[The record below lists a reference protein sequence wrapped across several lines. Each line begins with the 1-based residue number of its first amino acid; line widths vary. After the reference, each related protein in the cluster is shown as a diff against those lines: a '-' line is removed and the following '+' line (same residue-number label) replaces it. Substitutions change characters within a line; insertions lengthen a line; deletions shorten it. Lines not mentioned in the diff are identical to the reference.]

1 MLTQDVARRSAIA
14 RLSGAATVAAAI
26 IGVAVHAWLVSGV
39 FVPIRIDTR
48 VEYAWVSASARSF
61 AAIVSIVCVVIAG
74 GHALVRRFASRHQPQ
89 PPLLSS
95 ADVNYM
101 RPLWCFA
108 ATLLSLFNLLR
119 PRVPSLAVLSY
130 VIVDMRWWWG
140 VLVALWL
147 VRNVDVRL
155 GAGWRSR
162 IARVDLARANLRWLP
177 ELSIAAITIAWAYFG
192 TPYLRADGATI
203 GDEPKYVRYCETLY
217 QGLGFE
223 ISQIKPLSDLPPDF
237 RPQLWRNIAT
247 LARML
252 PGELRSLAADAVLYV
267 RDPSHQFNVAR
278 HREGGFIDGK
288 HGGMYQVHNPGMS
301 LLMFPAYYIDRTVQP
316 IQAGSPRQWPG
327 HMYAVN
333 TLFLGVYAAWTIL
346 MFRFLRRCGAS
357 TAIAW
362 VVGLVSLLVMPAS
375 AFPYQYYPELA
386 AGLFISAVAA
396 HILFGDERRT
406 ARSFFFGLLTGYLLW
421 LHVRFSIEVLAL
433 AIGAMVLWRGQ
444 WPRLVAFLAG
454 AAIPV
459 ALFSLYVYRITGSA
473 LPSAV
478 WSAEGSG
485 ENFNFVG
492 MIKNTSGYLVDQDW
506 GLFAHSP
513 VFLLALP
520 GYWWMARQKPRI
532 VFLCALVFI
541 ALLAPSAG
549 KTLVQTTPMRLI
561 VAAIPLGAVPLIA
574 MLERRSRAV
583 LTAFWLFTI
592 VSLDTALS
600 YNLHHLRSGGDTLV
614 DWSFSGWKFNL
625 LFPYDSRQPW
635 HVSTGN
641 GLLLVFW
648 LAVVVALLVAPAL
661 IEWQRAG
668 GSPPRQDIRWIQRPI
683 AQAFAAVV
691 VFVLLGTAGS
701 AMTREWTL
709 PKYLPPVPEAA
720 QRAAWKLDDIGTCT
734 FCIWSPIGWIST
746 RRMSTALTTIH
757 PLLAT
762 RRPRERPEYAE
773 WIAMPGE
780 IRAWYL
786 EATGHEPS
794 PGDIG
799 HHLYQWREE
808 GIAPAEIRRRIFA
821 AAGKPQ

>member
-1 MLTQDVARRSAIA
+1 MLTQDVARPSAIA
-14 RLSGAATVAAAI
+14 RLGGVATIAAAI
-26 IGVAVHAWLVSGV
+26 FGVAVHVWLVSGA
-39 FVPIRIDTR
+39 FVPVRVGTA
-48 VEYAWVSASARSF
+48 VEYAWVSATARSF
-61 AAIVSIVCVVIAG
+61 VAIVCFVTALLAAS
-74 GHALVRRFASRHQPQ
+74 HALVRRFAAAHDAQPA
-89 PPLLSS
+89 LLSRS
-95 ADVNYM
+95 DVSYL

-140 VLVALWL
+140 ALVALWL
-147 VRNVDVRL
+147 ARNLGVRL
-155 GAGWRSR
+155 NRGWRTWF
-162 IARVDLARANLRWLP
+162 ARVDLSRGRRRWLP
-177 ELSIAAITIAWAYFG
+177 EVSIAAITIAWAYFG

-223 ISQIKPLSDLPPDF
+223 ISQIKPLSELPPDF
-237 RPQLWRNIAT
+237 HPRLWRNVTA
-247 LARML
+247 LVRML
-252 PGELRSLAADAVLYV
+252 PGELQSLAADAVMYV

-278 HREGGFIDGK
+278 HRQGGFIDGK

-316 IQAGSPRQWPG
+316 IEPGSPLQWPR
-327 HMYAVN
+327 HMYAVK
-333 TLFLGVYAAWTIL
+333 TLWLAVYAGWTIL
-346 MFRFLRRCGAS
+346 MFRFLRRCGA
-357 TAIAW
+357 TAAIAW
-362 VVGLVSLLVMPAS
+362 VVSLVSLLAMPAS

-386 AGLFISAVAA
+386 AGLSISAVGA
-396 HILFGDERRT
+396 HILFGDPRKT
-406 ARSFFFGLLTGYLLW
+406 ARSFFFGLVTGYLLW

-433 AIGAMVLWRGQ
+433 AAGAIVLWRGQ
-444 WPRLVAFLAG
+444 WPRTIAFLAG

-485 ENFNFVG
+485 ENFNLVG
-492 MIKNTSGYLVDQDW
+492 MIKNTSGYLVDREW

-532 VFLCALVFI
+532 AFLCALIVV

-561 VAAIPLGAVPLIA
+561 VAAIPFGAVPLIV

-583 LTAFWLFTI
+583 LTAFWLLTI

-600 YNLHHLRSGGDTLV
+600 YNLHHVRSSDTLA

-635 HVSTGN
+635 HISTGN
-641 GLLLVFW
+641 GVLLVIW
-648 LAVVVALLVAPAL
+648 LLVVVALLVAPAV
-661 IEWQRAG
+661 IDWRRSGVSRPGQR
-668 GSPPRQDIRWIQRPI
+668 RQWAVQRPA

-691 VFVLLGTAGS
+691 LFVLLGTAGS
-701 AMTREWTL
+701 AMTREWTGL
-709 PKYLPPVPEAA
+709 RYLMPPEDAA
-720 QRAAWKLDDIGTCT
+720 QRAAFMLDEVGTCT
-734 FCIWSPIGWIST
+734 FCIWSPVGWIST
-746 RRMSTALTTIH
+746 RRMSAALTTIN
-757 PLLAT
+757 PQRAT
-762 RRPRERPEYAE
+762 RRRGERPDYAE
-773 WIAMPGE
+773 WIAMPGQ
-780 IRAWYL
+780 IRSWYV

-808 GIAPAEIRRRIFA
+808 RVAPAEIRRRIFA
-821 AAGKPQ
+821 AAGKSQ

>member
-1 MLTQDVARRSAIA
+1 
-14 RLSGAATVAAAI
+14 
-26 IGVAVHAWLVSGV
+26 
-39 FVPIRIDTR
+39 
-48 VEYAWVSASARSF
+48 
-61 AAIVSIVCVVIAG
+61 
-74 GHALVRRFASRHQPQ
+74 
-89 PPLLSS
+89 
-95 ADVNYM
+95 
-101 RPLWCFA
+101 
-108 ATLLSLFNLLR
+108 
-119 PRVPSLAVLSY
+119 
-130 VIVDMRWWWG
+130 
-140 VLVALWL
+140 
-147 VRNVDVRL
+147 
-155 GAGWRSR
+155 
-162 IARVDLARANLRWLP
+162 
-177 ELSIAAITIAWAYFG
+177 
-192 TPYLRADGATI
+192 
-203 GDEPKYVRYCETLY
+203 
-217 QGLGFE
+217 
-223 ISQIKPLSDLPPDF
+223 
-237 RPQLWRNIAT
+237 
-247 LARML
+247 
-252 PGELRSLAADAVLYV
+252 
-267 RDPSHQFNVAR
+267 
-278 HREGGFIDGK
+278 
-288 HGGMYQVHNPGMS
+288 
-301 LLMFPAYYIDRTVQP
+301 
-316 IQAGSPRQWPG
+316 
-327 HMYAVN
+327 
-333 TLFLGVYAAWTIL
+333 
-346 MFRFLRRCGAS
+346 
-357 TAIAW
+357 
-362 VVGLVSLLVMPAS
+362 
-375 AFPYQYYPELA
+375 
-386 AGLFISAVAA
+386 
-396 HILFGDERRT
+396 
-406 ARSFFFGLLTGYLLW
+406 
-421 LHVRFSIEVLAL
+421 
-433 AIGAMVLWRGQ
+433 
-444 WPRLVAFLAG
+444 
-454 AAIPV
+454 
-459 ALFSLYVYRITGSA
+459 
-473 LPSAV
+473 
-478 WSAEGSG
+478 
-485 ENFNFVG
+485 
-492 MIKNTSGYLVDQDW
+492 
-506 GLFAHSP
+506 
-513 VFLLALP
+513 
-520 GYWWMARQKPRI
+520 MARQKPRI

-648 LAVVVALLVAPAL
+648 LAVVVALLAAPAL

-668 GSPPRQDIRWIQRPI
+668 GSPPRQDIRWIRRPI

-762 RRPRERPEYAE
+762 RRPGERPEYAE

>member
-1 MLTQDVARRSAIA
+1 
-14 RLSGAATVAAAI
+14 
-26 IGVAVHAWLVSGV
+26 
-39 FVPIRIDTR
+39 
-48 VEYAWVSASARSF
+48 
-61 AAIVSIVCVVIAG
+61 
-74 GHALVRRFASRHQPQ
+74 
-89 PPLLSS
+89 
-95 ADVNYM
+95 
-101 RPLWCFA
+101 
-108 ATLLSLFNLLR
+108 
-119 PRVPSLAVLSY
+119 VLSY

-648 LAVVVALLVAPAL
+648 LAVVVALLAAPAL

-668 GSPPRQDIRWIQRPI
+668 GSPPRQDIRWIRRPI